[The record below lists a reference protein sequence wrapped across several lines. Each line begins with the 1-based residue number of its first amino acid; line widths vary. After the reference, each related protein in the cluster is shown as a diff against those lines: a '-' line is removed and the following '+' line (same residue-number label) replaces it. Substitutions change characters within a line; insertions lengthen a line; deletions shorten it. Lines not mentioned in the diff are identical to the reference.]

1 MSRRDRIFPP
11 PPPPHRFFHRCGK
24 KIHSLRRERN
34 APSSDLFLAVI
45 YFEGRG
51 GRERESYAMKNTGEG
66 GEDVFVTHARLL
78 SSRDSRFLF
87 DEKIRDTRSR
97 SMFYN
102 LSKEKKGEE
111 GLG

>member
-1 MSRRDRIFPP
+1 
-11 PPPPHRFFHRCGK
+11 
-24 KIHSLRRERN
+24 
-34 APSSDLFLAVI
+34 
-45 YFEGRG
+45 
-51 GRERESYAMKNTGEG
+51 MKNTGEG

-78 SSRDSRFLF
+78 SSRDGRFLF